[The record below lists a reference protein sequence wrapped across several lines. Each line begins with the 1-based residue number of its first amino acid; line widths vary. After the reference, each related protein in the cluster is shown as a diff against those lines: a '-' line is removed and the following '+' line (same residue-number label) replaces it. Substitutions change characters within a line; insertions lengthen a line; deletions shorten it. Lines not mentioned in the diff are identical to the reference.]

1 MSTKYFKFLS
11 FYNIKNY
18 FGFTNKQILI
28 SIINSIP
35 ELVIGYNKIP
45 DENNM
50 RYNVCL
56 LFTITIKFITTLY
69 EIVMHLTSGYINF
82 ITGKKIDSKS
92 PKGNNKDGGYYFES
106 KIIGG
111 AGKFDKIKLNHV
123 IALLNGNSC
132 EKSLKDFRNDL
143 NNEKMSYSE
152 LCELIKRI
160 NNSLG
165 FLGNFLEKFP
175 IDFTYFKNINIPD
188 IYASA
193 IKSDEIFI
201 EFGEEVISSC

>member
-1 MSTKYFKFLS
+1 MNISKLISNDKYLDEILPTKYFKFLP

-50 RYNVCL
+50 RYNACL

-82 ITGKKIDSKS
+82 ITGKKIESKS
-92 PKGNNKDGGYYFES
+92 S
-106 KIIGG
+106 KEII
-111 AGKFDKIKLNHV
+111 
-123 IALLNGNSC
+123 
-132 EKSLKDFRNDL
+132 
-143 NNEKMSYSE
+143 KMV
-152 LCELIKRI
+152 
-160 NNSLG
+160 
-165 FLGNFLEKFP
+165 
-175 IDFTYFKNINIPD
+175 D
-188 IYASA
+188 I
-193 IKSDEIFI
+193 
-201 EFGEEVISSC
+201 ISNQK